1 MLSII
6 TNRQNKEFYELNR
19 ETVDEFLTS
28 ALKNQKKKVMDNLPI
43 KVVNGIGQMMKL
55 PSEKIE

>member
-1 MLSII
+1 LSII

>member
-1 MLSII
+1 LLSII